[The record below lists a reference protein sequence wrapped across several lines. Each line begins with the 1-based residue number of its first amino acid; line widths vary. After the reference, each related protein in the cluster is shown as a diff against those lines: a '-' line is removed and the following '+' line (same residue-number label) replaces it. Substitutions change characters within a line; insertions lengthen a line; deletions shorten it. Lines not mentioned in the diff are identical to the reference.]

1 MVHST
6 AQYFEK
12 RIDELERRV
21 FHLQMQVEKISRN
34 NLLSDRHLGMNAYS
48 TDRNSIDYE
57 EL

>member
-34 NLLSDRHLGMNAYS
+34 SMLSERQSKMIERRDDNDVKEA
-48 TDRNSIDYE
+48 
-57 EL
+57 